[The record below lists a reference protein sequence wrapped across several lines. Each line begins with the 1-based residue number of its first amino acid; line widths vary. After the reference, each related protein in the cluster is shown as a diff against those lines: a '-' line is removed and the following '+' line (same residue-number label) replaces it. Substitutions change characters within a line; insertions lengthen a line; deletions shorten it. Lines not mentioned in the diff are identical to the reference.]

1 MTFQLEAGWRDPWLL
16 LCAGQFVLE
25 MRKLL
30 ATSEAEFNSLVG
42 AGMGLKPFGT
52 KAAVIFAFRE

>member
-1 MTFQLEAGWRDPWLL
+1 MGGGGRDPWLR

-30 ATSEAEFNSLVG
+30 ATSEAEFNLLVG
-42 AGMGLKPFGT
+42 AGMGSKPFG
-52 KAAVIFAFRE
+52 KKEAVIFAFRE